1 MALGSPHDPG
11 EEYRSAFNGASI
23 GIAVMALDGSLVEVN
38 PELCRMTGYTE
49 SQLLAGPGLLLVLA
63 PQHHREHEDALAA
76 VAAGETPPPD
86 ADRLLICSDGSSVWA
101 QISMTVTHG
110 LGGTAG
116 HVVLH
121 LIDVTDRRTAQERAM
136 RRSAQ
141 QSEVAALGRLALTAL
156 RADELAHQAVD
167 AIVEVLGV
175 DVAAVAREDER
186 SGKFLVVA
194 GHQRIAEV
202 HAEPPGPDPSHAR
215 FALDEGTP
223 ITIED
228 RDAEQ
233 RFNVDRLVGRGLRS
247 GVALPMLCA
256 DGDPG
261 VLCVYRRAAGPFA
274 QDELEFLEAM
284 VAVLNGAAARLQSED
299 ELLRQSLY
307 DTVTDVPN
315 RRFLLAALAELL
327 KAAGNGRR
335 RLAIIS
341 LGLVNRRAI
350 HESLGHDAG
359 DAFLSEIGQRIAML
373 LKLDE
378 TLARSDG
385 DEFVI
390 ISPEF
395 DTPEAAAERVRDLLT
410 RVAGP
415 VSIEGFELPPN
426 LVAGVVVPEID
437 PGARPED
444 LLRDASAAM
453 YRAVSE
459 GIEVAVFDEEMRAET
474 VERVSLVAELR
485 RAIDTRSLHL
495 AYQPVVSR
503 GESRVTKFEALVRWT
518 HPQRGEIGP
527 GRFVPL
533 AETHGLI
540 GRLGSYVL
548 TEALDQLLRWRQAG
562 DTLGNRSMGVNISR
576 AQLDDPGL
584 VDEILGALRDRGLPP
599 SSLMIE
605 VTESALAGDSQ
616 AALDTV
622 RALSAAGVQIALDD
636 FGVGQSS
643 LASLTELPLDVLKLD
658 RSLVHDVSGSPQRVA
673 IMSAVS
679 QIAKT
684 LDLQVVAEGIETE
697 DEAEITTQLGCDLGQ
712 GWFYARPTNPDELPA
727 VVAAVDA
734 ALTVRAAHGGGD
746 ARAA

>member
-1 MALGSPHDPG
+1 MALAGHHDGG
-11 EEYRSAFNGASI
+11 EEFRSAFNGASI
-23 GIAVMALDGSLVEVN
+23 GIAVLALDGTFTLVN
-38 PELCRMTGYTE
+38 PELCRMTGYNE
-49 SQLLAGPGLLLVLA
+49 SQLLAGPGLTLLLA
-63 PQHHREHEDALAA
+63 PQQRQPYEEEFGRI
-76 VAAGETPPPD
+76 VAGEAPGPD
-86 ADRLLICSDGSSVWA
+86 ADRLLIRADGSTLWA
-101 QISMTVTHG
+101 QVSLTVTHG
-110 LGGTAG
+110 LGGAAG
-116 HVVLH
+116 HVVAH
-121 LIDVTDRRTAQERAM
+121 LVDVTERRTEKERAL

-141 QSEVAALGRLALTAL
+141 QSEVAALGQLALTAL

-167 AIVEVLGV
+167 AIGRVLGV
-175 DVAAVAREDER
+175 DLVAIAREDER
-186 SGKFLVVA
+186 TGRFVVVA
-194 GHQRIAEV
+194 GHQRLAEV
-202 HAEPPGPDPSHAR
+202 HADPPGPDTRHAR
-215 FALDEGTP
+215 FALDQGMP
-223 ITIED
+223 VVIED

-233 RFNVDRLVGRGLRS
+233 RFDVDGLLDRGMRS
-247 GVALPMLCA
+247 GVALPMLCS

-261 VLCVYRRAAGPFA
+261 ILAVYRRQSGPFA
-274 QDELEFLEAM
+274 QDELDFLHAM
-284 VAVLNGAAARLQSED
+284 VAVLNGAATRLQSED

-315 RRFLLAALAELL
+315 RRFLLASLAETL
-327 KAAGNGRR
+327 KAPGAGGRR
-335 RLAIIS
+335 IAIIS

-359 DAFLSEIGQRIAML
+359 DRFLSEIGQRIAML
-373 LKLDE
+373 LTLDE

-390 ISPEF
+390 ISPELH
-395 DTPEAAAERVRDLLT
+395 TPDDAADRVRDLLS

-426 LVAGVVVPEID
+426 LVAGIVVPEINAQD
-437 PGARPED
+437 RPED

-453 YRAVSE
+453 YRAVAE
-459 GIEVAVFDEEMRAET
+459 DLNIAVFDEAMRAET

-495 AYQPVVSR
+495 AYQPIVSR
-503 GESRVTKFEALVRWT
+503 AERRVTKYEALVRWT

-548 TEALDQLLRWRQAG
+548 TEALDQLQRWRQAG
-562 DTLGNRSMGVNISR
+562 DPLGDRAMGVNISR
-576 AQLDDPGL
+576 AQLDDPRL
-584 VDEILGALRDRGLPP
+584 VEEILGALRERDLPP

-616 AALDTV
+616 AALETV
-622 RALSAAGVQIALDD
+622 RALAAAGVQIALDD

-658 RSLVHDVSGSPQRVA
+658 RSLVHDVVDSPQRVA

-697 DEAEITTQLGCDLGQ
+697 EEAEITSQLGCDLGQ
-712 GWFYARPTNPDELPA
+712 GWHYARPTTAEELPA
-727 VVAAVDA
+727 VVASVDA
-734 ALTVRAAHGGGD
+734 TLSGPAAGD

>member
-327 KAAGNGRR
+327 KAGGNGRR